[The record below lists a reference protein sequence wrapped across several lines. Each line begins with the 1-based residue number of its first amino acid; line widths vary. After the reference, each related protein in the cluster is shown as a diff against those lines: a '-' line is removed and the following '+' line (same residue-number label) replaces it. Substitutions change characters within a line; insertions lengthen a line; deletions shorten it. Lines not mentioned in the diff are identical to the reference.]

1 MEKTYMGTQL
11 QTLTENDFGQDKAW
25 GLHAVIDIYDCELGL
40 ISSPELIKKFVIELC
55 NEIGMKRHG
64 DTHLDRFG
72 DGVTV
77 SEGYSFMQFIETS
90 SITAHFE
97 ETHRKAFI
105 DIFSCKFFE
114 AEKAVLFCQK
124 FFKGKKAK
132 VTVLVRD

>member
-1 MEKTYMGTQL
+1 MEKTYQVTRGAI
-11 QTLTENDFGQDKAW
+11 LTENDFGPDKAW
-25 GLHAVIDIYDCELGL
+25 GLHAVIDLYECDLSL
-40 ISSPELIKKFVIELC
+40 ISSPEHIKKFVIALC
-55 NEIGMKRHG
+55 EAIGMKRHG
-64 DTHLDRFG
+64 ETMLDRFG

-97 ETHRKAFI
+97 ETHKKAFI

-114 AEKAVLFCQK
+114 AEKAVIFSQE
-124 FFKGKKAK
+124 FFKAKKAK